1 LQVLEYW
8 CIFAEKFEWLMKYLD
23 PKADLTF
30 KKVFGEHPELVKSL
44 LNALLPFKSEEEEIT
59 SVTYLTPEMV
69 PQTPTRKFSI
79 VDVRCEDAQ
88 GRQFIVEMQMV
99 WSAEFKQQVL
109 FNASKAY
116 VKQLNRGEDY
126 SLLKPVYSLN
136 LVNEVFE
143 PELDDYYHYYH
154 LVHEEH
160 TDKVIDGLH
169 LVFVELPKFTPHTF
183 TEKKMQVLWLRYLTE
198 IDEKTKTVPAELLA
212 NPEIAKAVSEIEE
225 SAYTEEELL
234 GYDEFW
240 DLVSVEKTLAGRLE
254 RLTKANDDAK
264 EKLKVTSSQLEAT
277 SSQLEA
283 TSSQLEATSSQLE
296 ATSSQLETTSSQLKE
311 AEEQIKKTEEQ
322 RKEAE
327 EQRKEAEEQRKEAEE
342 QLKRANEERMQSAKK
357 LLQAG
362 VSADIVAST
371 LNLSKNELERLIQ
384 A

>member
-1 LQVLEYW
+1 
-8 CIFAEKFEWLMKYLD
+8 
-23 PKADLTF
+23 
-30 KKVFGEHPELVKSL
+30 
-44 LNALLPFKSEEEEIT
+44 
-59 SVTYLTPEMV
+59 MV
-69 PQTPTRKFSI
+69 PQTPTRKYSI

-99 WSAEFKQQVL
+99 WSAEFKQRVL

-160 TDKVIDGLH
+160 TEKVIDGLH

-198 IDEKTKTVPAELLA
+198 IDENTKEIPAELLA

-234 GYDEFW
+234 GYDKFW
-240 DLVSVEKTLAGRLE
+240 DMVSVEKTLAGRLE
-254 RLTKANDDAK
+254 RLTKANDDVE
-264 EKLKVTSSQLEAT
+264 EKLKAT

-296 ATSSQLETTSSQLKE
+296 ATSSLLKE
-311 AEEQIKKTEEQ
+311 AEEQ

-342 QLKRANEERMQSAKK
+342 QLKRANEEKMQSAKK

-371 LNLSKNELERLIQ
+371 LNLSMDEIEKIEQNL
-384 A
+384 

>member
-1 LQVLEYW
+1 MLADFRILAYICRKIER
-8 CIFAEKFEWLMKYLD
+8 LMKYLD

-69 PQTPTRKFSI
+69 PQTPTRKYSI

-99 WSAEFKQQVL
+99 WSVEFKQRVL

-160 TDKVIDGLH
+160 TEKVIDGLH

-198 IDEKTKTVPAELLA
+198 IDENTKEIPAELLA

-225 SAYTEEELL
+225 SAYSEEELL
-234 GYDEFW
+234 GYDDFW
-240 DLVSVEKTLAGRLE
+240 DAVSVEKTLAGRLE

-264 EKLKVTSSQLEAT
+264 EKLMV
-277 SSQLEA
+277 
-283 TSSQLEATSSQLE
+283 
-296 ATSSQLETTSSQLKE
+296 TSSQLKE
-311 AEEQIKKTEEQ
+311 AEEQRKEAEEQ

-342 QLKRANEERMQSAKK
+342 QLKRANEERMVSAKK

-362 VSADIVAST
+362 VSEDIVAST
-371 LNLSKNELERLIQ
+371 LNLSMGEMKKIVQDL
-384 A
+384 

>member
-1 LQVLEYW
+1 
-8 CIFAEKFEWLMKYLD
+8 MKYLD

-59 SVTYLTPEMV
+59 SVVYLTLGIMPK
-69 PQTPTRKFSI
+69 TPLQKYR
-79 VDVRCEDAQ
+79 VLAVRCEDAK
-88 GRQFIVEMQMV
+88 GGQFIVEIQIIWSKEFMQRV
-99 WSAEFKQQVL
+99 F
-109 FNASKAY
+109 FIDSKAY
-116 VKQLNRGEDY
+116 VNYPSLSEDY

-283 TSSQLEATSSQLE
+283 TSSQL
-296 ATSSQLETTSSQLKE
+296 KE
-311 AEEQIKKTEEQ
+311 AEEQIKKT
-322 RKEAE
+322 E